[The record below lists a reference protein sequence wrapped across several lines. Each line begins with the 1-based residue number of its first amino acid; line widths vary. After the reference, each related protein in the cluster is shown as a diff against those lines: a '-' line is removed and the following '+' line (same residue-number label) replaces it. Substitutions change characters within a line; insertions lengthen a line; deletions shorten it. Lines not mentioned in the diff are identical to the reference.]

1 MRDLGARDGENAFRS
16 KSNPYGTGGAE
27 NWSTNVGSFMKL
39 HLRPKET
46 KCGFTLIEFMV
57 VVLLL
62 AILALILLPR
72 MQGSRPAPRLNC
84 INNLKQ
90 VGLAY
95 RQWALDND
103 DKFPMQISVTN
114 GGTMELVE
122 RGDVYPHF
130 LVMSNE
136 LNTPKVLL
144 CPADQRRKA
153 AVVFTP
159 GLANSNINY
168 FVGLNADESV
178 PQMLLSGDDCMA
190 VDGKPVKPGILML
203 STNAAVSWTK
213 ARHNRQGNVGLADGS
228 VMAIDTPGLRRALVN
243 TGVATNRLA
252 IP

>member
-1 MRDLGARDGENAFRS
+1 
-16 KSNPYGTGGAE
+16 
-27 NWSTNVGSFMKL
+27 MKP
-39 HLRPKET
+39 HSRPTET
-46 KCGFTLIEFMV
+46 KYGFTLIEFVV

-62 AILALILLPR
+62 AILALMFLPR
-72 MQGSRPAPRLNC
+72 LQRAQPNHRLHC

-90 VGLAY
+90 VGHAY
-95 RQWALDND
+95 HQWALDNEYR
-103 DKFPMQISVTN
+103 FPMQISLTN

-144 CPADQRRKA
+144 CPADEKRKA
-153 AVVFTP
+153 TTSFAT

-168 FVGLNADESV
+168 FVGLDAEESV
-178 PQMLLSGDDCMA
+178 PQMLLSGDDCLSIG
-190 VDGKPVKPGILML
+190 GKPVKSGILML
-203 STNAAVSWTK
+203 QTNASVAWAK

-228 VMAIDTPGLRRALVN
+228 VMGIDTLGLQRVLANGV
-243 TGVATNRLA
+243 VATNRLA